1 MASDVLIVPND
12 RGGYSITIDGTDV
25 SYFVNEF
32 SLHVEGGKKPIVTLV
47 VRADRVRAG
56 LPQAIVDAVQGN
68 VSREC

>member
-12 RGGYSITIDGTDV
+12 RGGFSITIDGVDV

-32 SLHVEGGKKPIVTLV
+32 SVHIEATRPPIVTLV

-56 LPQAIVDAVQGN
+56 LPAAIVDAVASD
-68 VSREC
+68 VRKEC